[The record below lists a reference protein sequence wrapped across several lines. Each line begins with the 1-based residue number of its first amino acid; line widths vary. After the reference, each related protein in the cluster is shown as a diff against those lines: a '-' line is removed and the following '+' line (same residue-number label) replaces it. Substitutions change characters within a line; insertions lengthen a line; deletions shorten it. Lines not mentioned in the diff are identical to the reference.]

1 MTITKYTFLEQTHEL
16 NPDEF
21 EINDDT
27 KAYDIP
33 GWDSL
38 NHINVTT
45 AIENDYKIR
54 FKNLELMKLQ
64 NIGELQNLVDK
75 KIG

>member
-1 MTITKYTFLEQTHEL
+1 MISQRLKNIILKVL
-16 NPDEF
+16 NLDEF
-21 EINDDT
+21 EIKDDT

-38 NHINVTT
+38 NHINVTI

-54 FKNLELMKLQ
+54 FRNLELMKLQ

-75 KIG
+75 KIS